1 MRSFAALI
9 SSMLALTSTTH
20 ALPHSLL
27 QTRQD
32 DNAAITAAVPPRL
45 VAYIQTFR
53 SVDGGPLSLLPLL
66 QENTGVTHVLL
77 SAVHLNEQPGDI
89 NLNDHPPSDTMY
101 DTLWSEAKQLQEGGI
116 KVMMMLGG
124 AARGTFQRLSGDDE
138 SVSPTSNNNTNDSL
152 TSKRRRKTNPSTPLV
167 PHLLRPPPDH
177 PPQIQHPRPRHRH
190 RRIRPPLH
198 APTPPPPTKRRPRP

>member
-1 MRSFAALI
+1 MRSFAALASAI
-9 SSMLALTSTTH
+9 LAFTSTTY

-27 QTRQD
+27 QSRENNDVAT
-32 DNAAITAAVPPRL
+32 TAAAPPRL

-89 NLNDHPPSDTMY
+89 NLNDHPPSDPMY
-101 DTLWSEAKQLQEGGI
+101 DNLWSEAKQLQEGGI

-124 AARGTFQRLSGDDE
+124 AARGTFQRLSGDDA
-138 SVSPTSNNNTNDSL
+138 SVSLKSLQINTHQSNDEY
-152 TSKRRRKTNPSTPLV
+152 
-167 PHLLRPPPDH
+167 
-177 PPQIQHPRPRHRH
+177 
-190 RRIRPPLH
+190 
-198 APTPPPPTKRRPRP
+198 

>member
-1 MRSFAALI
+1 MRSFAV
-9 SSMLALTSTTH
+9 LASAILAFISTTN

-27 QTRQD
+27 QSRQID
-32 DNAAITAAVPPRL
+32 DAATTAAVPPRL

-89 NLNDHPPSDTMY
+89 NLNDHPPSDPMY

-138 SVSPTSNNNTNDSL
+138 SVSP
-152 TSKRRRKTNPSTPLV
+152 PSHIIPYQTK
-167 PHLLRPPPDH
+167 
-177 PPQIQHPRPRHRH
+177 
-190 RRIRPPLH
+190 
-198 APTPPPPTKRRPRP
+198 PTTTKN

>member
-1 MRSFAALI
+1 MRSFAAFTSAI
-9 SSMLALTSTTH
+9 LAFTSTTY

-27 QTRQD
+27 QSRQND
-32 DNAAITAAVPPRL
+32 DATTTAAALPRL

-89 NLNDHPPSDTMY
+89 NLNDHPPGDPMY
-101 DTLWSEAKQLQEGGI
+101 DNLWSEAKQLQEGGI

-124 AARGTFQRLSGDDE
+124 AARGTFQRISGDDA
-138 SVSPTSNNNTNDSL
+138 SVSPLESDQV
-152 TSKRRRKTNPSTPLV
+152 KTETTRN
-167 PHLLRPPPDH
+167 
-177 PPQIQHPRPRHRH
+177 
-190 RRIRPPLH
+190 
-198 APTPPPPTKRRPRP
+198 

>member
-1 MRSFAALI
+1 MRSFAALASAI
-9 SSMLALTSTTH
+9 LALTSTTY
-20 ALPHSLL
+20 ALPHSLIIS
-27 QTRQD
+27 RQNND
-32 DNAAITAAVPPRL
+32 AATSAAAPPRL

-89 NLNDHPPSDTMY
+89 NLNDHPPSDPMY

-138 SVSPTSNNNTNDSL
+138 SVSPPFALNQTKPKAFNKMKTNTRPPSSVPTTTPSSQSCANT
-152 TSKRRRKTNPSTPLV
+152 TSKASTSTSKNPSPS
-167 PHLLRPPPDH
+167 PCPS
-177 PPQIQHPRPRHRH
+177 
-190 RRIRPPLH
+190 
-198 APTPPPPTKRRPRP
+198 ASSAN